1 MPYYN
6 TTNLTGGNLS
16 EAVGK
21 AETQKDI
28 ILAFFTKHPDMEFTP
43 FDVQKHANLSGA
55 PVTSVRRAMTNL
67 TDDGKLIKTNN
78 VKKGLYGAMNFT
90 WRLKNNPPK

>member
-1 MPYYN
+1 MYYN
-6 TTNLTGGNLS
+6 TTNLTGGNLA

-28 ILAFFTKHPDMEFTP
+28 ILKFFQSHPDMEFTP
-43 FDVQKHANLSGA
+43 FDVQKHCQLQDA
-55 PVTSVRRAMTNL
+55 PVTSIRRAITNL
-67 TDDGKLIKTNN
+67 TDEGKLTKTSN

-90 WRLKNNPPK
+90 WRLKGEI